1 MRTTQPTSTHNQSS
15 EASLPSHLK
24 DDALNTALPKR
35 TWGEFVSETSKRL
48 GLGTAML
55 GAGLGLSGFGPIGA
69 ERKAEG
75 GIIISGGN
83 DAQYRAN
90 GEAFSVFG
98 GGNTGF
104 LRRTSE
110 LGVFHSSL
118 VFINPTT
125 AVATAHQF
133 NNPAFGLNQ
142 SYEAGTSPDFNNPGL
157 GTLNRISSIIIHPD
171 YGGSAGAGI
180 DLAVLKFEAAVPG
193 VINVV
198 FAPGMPNQNETVW
211 FSGYGETGDRTRG
224 YVGQDGFIRAG
235 TSRALSNPPL
245 LGTAANGYMNAQ
257 YANYPNFPTDLRT
270 ANGDSGGGTWNSNG
284 ELWGIN
290 IGASTAITGTT
301 SVFLSTSAPPVRNFI
316 DQYSSTAVPEPSSL
330 ALAGAAL
337 GVGAWLARRRAQQKS
352 NSESNKN
359 NG

>member
-1 MRTTQPTSTHNQSS
+1 MRNTQPNSSQNQSPDS
-15 EASLPSHLK
+15 ALPSHLA
-24 DDALNTALPKR
+24 DDSLNASLPKR
-35 TWGEFVSETSKRL
+35 TWSEFLGETSKRV

-55 GAGLGLSGFGPIGA
+55 GAGLGLSGVGPTGFQ
-69 ERKAEG
+69 RKAEG

-90 GEAFSVFG
+90 GEAHSVFG

-142 SYEAGTSPDFNNPGL
+142 SYEAGTSPNFNNPGL
-157 GTLNRISSIIIHPD
+157 GTLNSVSSIIIHPE

-180 DLAVLKFEAAVPG
+180 DLAILKFEAPVPG
-193 VINVV
+193 VFDVV
-198 FAPGMPNQNETVW
+198 FASAMPTSNDIVW
-211 FSGYGETGDRTRG
+211 FSGYGVTGDRSRG

-235 TSRALSNPPL
+235 TSIALDNSPL
-245 LGTAANGYMNAQ
+245 LGAAANGYMNAQ
-257 YANYPNFPTDLRT
+257 YRNFLNFPTDLRT

-290 IGASTAITGTT
+290 IGASTAVTGTT
-301 SVFLSTSAPPVRNFI
+301 SVFLSTNAPPVRSFI
-316 DQYSSTAVPEPSSL
+316 DQYSTTAVPEPSSF
-330 ALAGAAL
+330 ALTAVAIGL
-337 GVGAWLARRRAQQKS
+337 GGWYARRRIQKKDNAS
-352 NSESNKN
+352 TK
-359 NG
+359 

>member
-1 MRTTQPTSTHNQSS
+1 MRNTQLNSSQNQSPDS
-15 EASLPSHLK
+15 SLPSHLA
-24 DDALNTALPKR
+24 DDSLNASLPKR
-35 TWGEFVSETSKRL
+35 TWGEFLGETSKRV

-55 GAGLGLSGFGPIGA
+55 GAGLGLSGVGPTGF

-90 GEAFSVFG
+90 GEAHSVFG

-142 SYEAGTSPDFNNPGL
+142 SYEAGTSPNFNNPGL
-157 GTLNRISSIIIHPD
+157 GTLNSVSSIIIHPE

-180 DLAVLKFEAAVPG
+180 DLAILKFDAPVPG
-193 VINVV
+193 VFDVV
-198 FAPGMPNQNETVW
+198 FAQGRPNQNETVW
-211 FSGYGETGDRTRG
+211 FSGYGDTGDPTRG

-235 TSRALSNPPL
+235 TSRARNSAPI
-245 LGTAANGYMNAQ
+245 LGSAANGYINALFTDD
-257 YANYPNFPTDLRT
+257 PSFSTDLRI
-270 ANGDSGGGTWNSNG
+270 ANRDSGGGTWNSNR

-290 IGASTAITGTT
+290 IGYSLPANTGG
-301 SVFLSTSAPPVRNFI
+301 SVFLSTSHAPVRDFI

-337 GVGAWLARRRAQQKS
+337 AVGGWMARRRMKRTEKPS
-352 NSESNKN
+352 SKE
-359 NG
+359 

>member
-1 MRTTQPTSTHNQSS
+1 MRNTQLNSSQNQSPDS
-15 EASLPSHLK
+15 SLPSHLA
-24 DDALNTALPKR
+24 DDSLNASLPKR
-35 TWGEFVSETSKRL
+35 TWGEFLGETSKRV

-55 GAGLGLSGFGPIGA
+55 GAGLGLSGVGPTGF

-90 GEAFSVFG
+90 GEAHSVFG

-142 SYEAGTSPDFNNPGL
+142 SYEAGTSPNFNNPGL
-157 GTLNRISSIIIHPD
+157 GTLNSVSSIIIHPE

-180 DLAVLKFEAAVPG
+180 DLAILKFDAPVPG
-193 VINVV
+193 VFDVV
-198 FAPGMPNQNETVW
+198 FAQGRPNQNETVW
-211 FSGYGETGDRTRG
+211 FSGYGVTGDRTRG

-235 TSRALSNPPL
+235 TSIARNGAPL
-245 LGTAANGYMNAQ
+245 LGTAANGYMNASFLDL
-257 YANYPNFPTDLRT
+257 PEFPTDLRT
-270 ANGDSGGGTWNSNG
+270 SNGDSGGGTWNSNG

-290 IGASTAITGTT
+290 IGANTPISGST
-301 SVFLSTSAPPVRNFI
+301 SVFLSTSHAPVSNFI
-316 DQYSSTAVPEPSSL
+316 DQYRSTAVPEPSSL
-330 ALAGAAL
+330 ALTVAAL
-337 GVGAWLARRRAQQKS
+337 GIGGWLARRRAKHNEKPS
-352 NSESNKN
+352 TK
-359 NG
+359 